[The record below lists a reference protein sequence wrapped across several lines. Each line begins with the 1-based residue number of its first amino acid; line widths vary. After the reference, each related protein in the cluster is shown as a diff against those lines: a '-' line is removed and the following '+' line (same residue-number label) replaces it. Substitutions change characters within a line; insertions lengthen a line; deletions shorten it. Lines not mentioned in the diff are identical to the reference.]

1 MLPTPNVYRT
11 ASGSPGSRYRQQQV
25 NYDIKVKLDE
35 SQRRIIASETIQYKN
50 NSPDTLRYLW
60 LQLDQNRFAD
70 ESMFHLTN
78 ARSKDRITFKHLREA
93 QTYDDTEYGYNIGR
107 AKLRMSPTW
116 HRRMGLI

>member
-78 ARSKDRITFKHLREA
+78 ARSKDRITFKHL
-93 QTYDDTEYGYNIGR
+93 QTP
-107 AKLRMSPTW
+107 S
-116 HRRMGLI
+116 